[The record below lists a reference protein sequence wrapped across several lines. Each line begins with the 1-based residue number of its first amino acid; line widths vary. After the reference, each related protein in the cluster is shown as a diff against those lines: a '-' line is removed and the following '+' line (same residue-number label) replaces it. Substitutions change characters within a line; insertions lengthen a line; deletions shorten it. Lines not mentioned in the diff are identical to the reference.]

1 MRVLVT
7 NDDGMSSP
15 GIAVLAMAL
24 AEAGHE
30 PIVAAP
36 ADDKSGASASI
47 MRVHRDAHI
56 EVARADLD
64 AADGVEAW
72 SVDATPA
79 LAVLTGTLGAF
90 GEPPEIVVSGINA
103 GLNTGLSIL
112 HSGTVGA
119 ALTAQRLG
127 VSAMAV
133 SLEPGD
139 PWRWRAAA
147 EVALDQFDWL
157 ARAPH
162 GTALNMNVPDRPARR
177 LAVRW
182 APLDPYGTVR
192 ASVADGQTGRLQLE
206 MRSNGA
212 EPPRGSDATL
222 VAAGYVTV
230 TAIGGVHE
238 RAVPAEVAELPQPEL
253 EPSVEPMP
261 SPPRPVRVGETQR
274 AQPATR

>member
-7 NDDGMSSP
+7 NDDGVRAP
-15 GIAVLAMAL
+15 GIAVLATTL

-36 ADDKSGASASI
+36 ADDMSGASASI
-47 MRVHRDAHI
+47 MRMHHDAHI
-56 EVARADLD
+56 EVAHVDLGTEADI
-64 AADGVEAW
+64 EAW
-72 SVDATPA
+72 CVDATPA
-79 LAVLTGTLGAF
+79 LAVLSGVLGAF
-90 GEPPEIVVSGINA
+90 GDPPDIVLSGINA

-127 VSAMAV
+127 LSAMAI

-139 PWRWRAAA
+139 PWRWRTAADMA
-147 EVALDQFDWL
+147 IEQFVWL
-157 ARAPH
+157 TRAP
-162 GTALNMNVPDRPARR
+162 GCTVLNLNVPDRPARQ

-192 ASVADGQTGRLQLE
+192 ASLADGQSGRMQLE
-206 MRSNGA
+206 MRSTGV
-212 EPPRGSDATL
+212 EPPPGSDAAL
-222 VAAGYVTV
+222 VAAGYATI

-238 RAVPAEVAELPQPEL
+238 CDVPTEGVRRPQPEL
-253 EPSVEPMP
+253 EPSLEPMP
-261 SPPRPVRVGETQR
+261 SSSEAVQVGEARPVKPT
-274 AQPATR
+274 TR

>member
-7 NDDGMSSP
+7 NDDGIHSP
-15 GIAVLAMAL
+15 GIAAL
-24 AEAGHE
+24 ARALAQAGHE
-30 PIVAAP
+30 PVVAAP

-47 MRVHRDAHI
+47 IRVHRDAHI
-56 EVARADLD
+56 EVARADLGAGD
-64 AADGVEAW
+64 SLEAW
-72 SVDATPA
+72 CVDATPA

-127 VSAMAV
+127 HSAMAV

-139 PWRWRAAA
+139 PWRWHAAA
-147 EVALDQFDWL
+147 EVALEQLEWL
-157 ARAPH
+157 ADAPR
-162 GTALNMNVPDRPARR
+162 GTTLNVNVPDRPAHR

-182 APLDPYGTVR
+182 ASLDPYGTVR
-192 ASVADGQTGRLQLE
+192 ASVADGESGRLQLE

-212 EPPRGSDATL
+212 EPSRDSDAAL

-238 RAVPAEVAELPQPEL
+238 CEVPPEVAAPPGPEL
-253 EPSVEPMP
+253 ERSIEPVPSA
-261 SPPRPVRVGETQR
+261 SRPVRVGETER
-274 AQPATR
+274 AHPATR